1 MPEPERNGRFR
12 GGKGQYGAMRPAG
25 RALVRVH

>member
-12 GGKGQYGAMRPAG
+12 GGKGQREAMRPAD